1 MGVKL
6 AHNQYGKAETRVVR
20 VYRDADPHELKN
32 LAADP
37 KYSNILA
44 EMKALLARMP

>member
-20 VYRDADPHELKN
+20 IYRDTDPHELVDYN
-32 LAADP
+32 V
-37 KYSNILA
+37 SV
-44 EMKALLARMP
+44 ALSGDLKPST